1 MGTTSFRWRGAH
13 EFDFHT
19 GWKEGGVYRESM
31 EDGPMRAA
39 LERLWALQRE
49 RATESF
55 EALVTADKD
64 AGGDGQWW
72 LRHEKRYGPSRF
84 VGVNLAVGRWEV
96 RLKVD
101 GKDVYVGRCDNEEDA
116 ARLADALRVVVRG
129 EAPKNYPQPFVEFQ
143 ETGGDVPAALVAA
156 ALRRDGR
163 VDVKG
168 AESIE
173 AGEAQAAASSSIE
186 EKIDEAIRADP
197 EMRSRAEMKPSDWR
211 LHGSKRTTGNS
222 YIKGAKWNEEQGR
235 TMERQG
241 VKTLRDLALVN
252 MDNMG
257 LALTLTLGDD
267 TATGRR
273 TARRKLWNWKGA
285 AAALVGVNDIGEL
298 SKLKRGR
305 KLKEERTPAAQR
317 ALVAAQR
324 MLDVASR
331 WVTADDAFATEYAE
345 ALAAVARRQISRKD
359 SGGDDG
365 AEPPQKKRR
374 TRAK

>member
-1 MGTTSFRWRGAH
+1 MGTS
-13 EFDFHT
+13 
-19 GWKEGGVYRESM
+19 
-31 EDGPMRAA
+31 
-39 LERLWALQRE
+39 LE
-49 RATESF
+49 
-55 EALVTADKD
+55 
-64 AGGDGQWW
+64 
-72 LRHEKRYGPSRF
+72 
-84 VGVNLAVGRWEV
+84 
-96 RLKVD
+96 
-101 GKDVYVGRCDNEEDA
+101 
-116 ARLADALRVVVRG
+116 
-129 EAPKNYPQPFVEFQ
+129 
-143 ETGGDVPAALVAA
+143 
-156 ALRRDGR
+156 
-163 VDVKG
+163 
-168 AESIE
+168 AE
-173 AGEAQAAASSSIE
+173 
-186 EKIDEAIRADP
+186 IDEAITADP
-197 EMRSRAEMKPSDWR
+197 VKQARAEMKLSDWR
-211 LHGSKRTTGNS
+211 LHGDKRTTGNS

-365 AEPPQKKRR
+365 AEPPQKKKKRR
-374 TRAK
+374 R

>member
-1 MGTTSFRWRGAH
+1 
-13 EFDFHT
+13 
-19 GWKEGGVYRESM
+19 
-31 EDGPMRAA
+31 
-39 LERLWALQRE
+39 
-49 RATESF
+49 
-55 EALVTADKD
+55 
-64 AGGDGQWW
+64 
-72 LRHEKRYGPSRF
+72 
-84 VGVNLAVGRWEV
+84 
-96 RLKVD
+96 
-101 GKDVYVGRCDNEEDA
+101 
-116 ARLADALRVVVRG
+116 
-129 EAPKNYPQPFVEFQ
+129 
-143 ETGGDVPAALVAA
+143 
-156 ALRRDGR
+156 
-163 VDVKG
+163 
-168 AESIE
+168 
-173 AGEAQAAASSSIE
+173 
-186 EKIDEAIRADP
+186 
-197 EMRSRAEMKPSDWR
+197 
-211 LHGSKRTTGNS
+211 
-222 YIKGAKWNEEQGR
+222 
-235 TMERQG
+235 MERQG
-241 VKTLRDLALVN
+241 VKTLRDLARVN

-298 SKLKRGR
+298 SKLKSGR

-345 ALAAVARRQISRKD
+345 ALAAVARRLLSKKG